1 MRRKKQPKIYIRGH
15 IMIYFGFVLAIAIMG
30 GTIYMAFDKKSD
42 FLTRLASLIA
52 LGVMLLTV
60 IICLFIALTNSNVP
74 VDDSVIIVGAPVV
87 TKKDISGN
95 IMPLV
100 LSVILIIM
108 FYAVIF
114 FISLKNQKKNAS
126 KKKTEAAVTKKFEF

>member
-1 MRRKKQPKIYIRGH
+1 
-15 IMIYFGFVLAIAIMG
+15 MIYFGFVLAIAIMG

-42 FLTRLASLIA
+42 SLTRLASLIA

-60 IICLFIALTNSNVP
+60 IICLFIALTNDTVP
-74 VDDSVIIVGAPVV
+74 VDDSLIIVGAPVV

-100 LSVILIIM
+100 LSVILIIVL
-108 FYAVIF
+108 YVVIF
-114 FISLKNQKKNAS
+114 IVSLKDQKKNAP
-126 KKKTEAAVTKKFEF
+126 KKKTEKANTEKFEF